1 MPSTVTEMS
10 SPMRKVSASLRV
22 SMSMRFLLCPVQ
34 NKAMSIAVAL
44 AVVRF
49 PDDAGQ
55 SFVKNDHRSAIVA
68 AQWCRA
74 QMHMIGVHATDV
86 LP

>member
-1 MPSTVTEMS
+1 
-10 SPMRKVSASLRV
+10 
-22 SMSMRFLLCPVQ
+22 
-34 NKAMSIAVAL
+34 MSIAVAL